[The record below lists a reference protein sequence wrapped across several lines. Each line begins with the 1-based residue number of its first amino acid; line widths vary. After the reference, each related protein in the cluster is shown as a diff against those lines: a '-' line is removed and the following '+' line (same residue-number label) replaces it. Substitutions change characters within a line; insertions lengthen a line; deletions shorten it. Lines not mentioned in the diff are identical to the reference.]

1 MGLKIRYYL
10 VYNMIRLPEE
20 IINKIMLYN
29 SHPISD
35 IFKQSDYY
43 IFFHKFRETDEF
55 SKFVFIFIEYL
66 RIEKKGRE
74 WDEIVAKLLC
84 ENIWD

>member
-1 MGLKIRYYL
+1 
-10 VYNMIRLPEE
+10 MIRLPDD

-29 SHPISD
+29 SHPVCD

-66 RIEKKGRE
+66 RIENKGRE

-84 ENIWD
+84 EHIWD

>member
-1 MGLKIRYYL
+1 
-10 VYNMIRLPEE
+10 MIRLPEMRETKSQALALNSPSLPEE

-66 RIEKKGRE
+66 RIEKKRE
-74 WDEIVAKLLC
+74 RMG
-84 ENIWD
+84 